1 MHHSCDRRRR
11 RHGGGDGSGADGHG
25 GWSWTGRAANVGA
38 ADHDR
43 RLGRGHGLGQGALGG
58 QGPEVDRHASGAQ
71 AGQGRANT
79 AETLVG
85 VEGDGGGVGDDAR
98 HQTRQ
103 HGAAADLDEDGGAGL
118 GHRPDFLD
126 EAHRGPHLLRQGL
139 ADDVHVVAVG
149 GGGGVGKHRHR
160 RRLHGSATEGLEQ
173 GLAGGSH
180 QRRVKR
186 RRHGELLD
194 PQPGL
199 FDGGDGFVD
208 GGFFAG
214 DDGLVGSVVVGED
227 HATNKGRKQ
236 RREAAG
242 VADDGGHG
250 PRGGRRRL
258 HQFATATGQ
267 PQQGRLVK
275 HARRAQ
281 GAQLAKGVAGGHVHR
296 HAEALQHAHGRD
308 ARKAEGGL
316 GVFGLGQGLL
326 LGGAGGVVKRRR
338 RVGGAHHVGEH
349 VAAAVP
355 HGAGVVEGQGH
366 GLAHLDHLAALTGE
380 DEGGGA
386 VVLALAPEDR
396 RAGFAAGHLLQPL
409 RQFVDRRSDKADPGV
424 GAGVEESVFPG
435 AKLAEVGDVADG

>member
-1 MHHSCDRRRR
+1 MVA
-11 RHGGGDGSGADGHG
+11 GADGHG
-25 GWSWTGRAANVGA
+25 GGSRTGRAADVGA

-43 RLGRGHGLGQGALGG
+43 GLGRGHGLGQGALGG
-58 QGPEVDRHASGAQ
+58 QGSEVDRHAGGAQ
-71 AGQGRANT
+71 AGQGRADT
-79 AETLVG
+79 AEALVG

-103 HGAAADLDEDGGAGL
+103 HRAAADLDEDGGAGF

-126 EAHRGPHLLRQGL
+126 EAHGGPHLLRQGL
-139 ADDVHVVAVG
+139 ADDVDVVAVG
-149 GGGGVGKHRHR
+149 GGGGVGEHRHR
-160 RRLHGSATEGLEQ
+160 RRLHGGAPEGFEQ
-173 GLAGGSH
+173 RRTGGLH

-199 FDGGDGFVD
+199 FDDRDGFVD

-214 DDGLVGSVVVGED
+214 DDGLIGGVVVGED
-227 HATNKGRKQ
+227 HPTSKGHQQ

-250 PRGGRRRL
+250 PRDGRRRL
-258 HQFATATGQ
+258 HEFATATGQ

-275 HARRAQ
+275 HAGGAQ
-281 GAQLAKGVAGGHVHR
+281 GAELAKGVAGGHVHR

-308 ARKAEGGL
+308 ARQAEGGL

-366 GLAHLDHLAALTGE
+366 GLAHLDGLAALTGE

-386 VVLALAPEDR
+386 VVLALAPKHR
-396 RAGFAAGHLLQPL
+396 RAGLATGHLLEPL
-409 RQFVDRRSDKADPGV
+409 RQFVDRRSDEADAGV
-424 GAGVEESVFPG
+424 GAGVEEGVLPG
-435 AKLAEVGDVADG
+435 AELAEVRDLANG